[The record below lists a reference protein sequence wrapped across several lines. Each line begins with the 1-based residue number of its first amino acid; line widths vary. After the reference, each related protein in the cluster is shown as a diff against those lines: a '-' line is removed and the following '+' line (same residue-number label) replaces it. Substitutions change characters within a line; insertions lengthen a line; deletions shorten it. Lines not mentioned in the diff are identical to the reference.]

1 MAEKK
6 GIKAFTPTWSLR
18 LVLIDIPVLIIAL
31 ILDVLGIV
39 TFFLSLFVV
48 GIPLSYILD
57 AVGIVVIGFWLI
69 FFRSGKLP
77 ITKRIIRLFKRAGLP
92 ILGELIPFFGDV
104 VFCWTIYV
112 LYEIISQDELIDG

>member
-1 MAEKK
+1 MAKKK
-6 GIKAFTPTWSLR
+6 GIGALTPTWSLR

-31 ILDVLGIV
+31 ILDILGV
-39 TFFLSLFVV
+39 VCFFLSLVVV

-57 AVGIVVIGFWLI
+57 AVGIVVIGLWLI

-77 ITKRIIRLFKRAGLP
+77 ITKRIIRLFKRAGIPL
-92 ILGELIPFFGDV
+92 LGEIIPFFGDV

-112 LYEIISQDELIDG
+112 LYEMISQDELIDG